1 MRRENLGRTM
11 LLRTVCFTWIPLAHR
26 CHFVSLFVCKKKDCG
41 AVLWRCWVSKS
52 NLWMTFIS
60 FLIRKLLKVGHMN
73 FVREKFSPTHWFFI
87 DFGSQL
93 WADYFH
99 PISVISLKLLFDPST
114 LQSDKHPISPK
125 TTTPKSNIEVMGIVN
140 WCYGVKVNLKSVSR
154 TFYLHRQ
161 GNL

>member
-1 MRRENLGRTM
+1 M
-11 LLRTVCFTWIPLAHR
+11 LEDQVEKSLTVGLCSEGAGLVKAT
-26 CHFVSLFVCKKKDCG
+26 CG
-41 AVLWRCWVSKS
+41 WLLSV
-52 NLWMTFIS
+52 F
-60 FLIRKLLKVGHMN
+60 FFRKLLKVGHMN
-73 FVREKFSPTHWFFI
+73 FVREKFSLTHWFFI

-99 PISVISLKLLFDPST
+99 PISVIGLKLLFDPST

-125 TTTPKSNIEVMGIVN
+125 TSTPKSNIEVMLN
-140 WCYGVKVNLKSVSR
+140 WCYGVMVNLKSVSR